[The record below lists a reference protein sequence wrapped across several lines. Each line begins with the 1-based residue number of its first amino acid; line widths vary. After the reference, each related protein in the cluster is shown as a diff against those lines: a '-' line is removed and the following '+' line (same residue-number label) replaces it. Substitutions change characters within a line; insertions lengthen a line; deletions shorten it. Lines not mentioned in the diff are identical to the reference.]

1 MRLLY
6 YNPMV
11 SLRKE
16 DYGYSG
22 LEKFSVFFNSLF
34 GPTTVLIDRTG
45 TIEIPFKVR
54 SIFPIPTFRSIG
66 KTFEDICNE
75 RARELLAR
83 AENFGVPL
91 YVFYSGGVDST
102 LVLISLLKNA
112 TPEQKMNLTV
122 LLSEESIYESPNF
135 YRDHICGKLHVEP
148 SNMFPYLLGTK
159 SVFVGGE
166 FNDQLFG
173 SNLTERLIV
182 RYGPSIIHQPYSRD
196 LFFEFFNWGVKN
208 NELTG
213 FYLDMFERLKGVAP
227 IDITTNQDYLWW
239 INFTLK
245 WQSVF
250 MRMLCYTAP
259 RNVPNIDEGYA
270 STYFNHFY
278 GTEDFQ
284 LWSLNNPDKRIRD
297 TWKSYKWV
305 CKDIIYEYTKDADY
319 RDNKIK
325 KQSLAFILTQQS
337 SYGFIDE
344 AFGFWN
350 TLDAREYHNPK
361 NDFV

>member
-1 MRLLY
+1 MQLLY
-6 YNPMV
+6 YNPKV
-11 SLRKE
+11 ALRKK
-16 DYGYSG
+16 DFGCPG

-34 GPTTVLIDRTG
+34 GPTTVLIDRTE

-54 SIFPIPTFRSIG
+54 SIFPIPTFRPLG

-75 RARELLAR
+75 RAQELLAR
-83 AENFGVPL
+83 AENLGVSL

-112 TPEQKMNLTV
+112 TSKQKMNLIV
-122 LLSEESIYESPNF
+122 LLSEESIYENPNF
-135 YRDHICGKLHVEP
+135 YRDHIFGKLRVES
-148 SNMFPYLLGTK
+148 SNMFPYLFGTK
-159 SVFVGGE
+159 RLFVGGE

-173 SNLTERLIV
+173 SNLLERLIGG
-182 RYGPSIIHQPYSRD
+182 YGPSIIHQPYSRD
-196 LFFEFFNWGVKN
+196 LFFEFFNRGIKN
-208 NELTG
+208 NELID
-213 FYLDMFERLKGVAP
+213 FYLDMFERLKGAAP
-227 IDITTNQDYLWW
+227 INITTNQDYLWW

-259 RNVPNIDEGYA
+259 RNVSNIDASYV
-270 STYFNHFY
+270 STYYNHFY
-278 GTEDFQ
+278 GTGDFQ
-284 LWSLNNPDKRIRD
+284 LWSLNNQDKKIKD

-319 RDNKIK
+319 RDNKVK
-325 KQSLAFILTQQS
+325 KQSLAFILTQQN

-344 AFGFWN
+344 SFGLWD
-350 TLDAREYHNPK
+350 TLDAKEYYNPR
-361 NDFV
+361 NDFT